1 MKKINKK
8 WLIAIGCVLL
18 AAVAAVV
25 VLLVG
30 GKEQPKA
37 EKEPEYKIYWN
48 VEREYYKTGKY
59 SHQQVGED
67 LYRVLLTTDGEQYQ
81 VEIRGYELVQKLDTL
96 EIVGLLFD
104 EEGIAIDVADVDS
117 CTGGYAAKQYY
128 VESVD
133 GNKVVV
139 NNSPY
144 FTGYSKT
151 LYLNDQTGIYDVSD
165 SGPLCGY
172 STQLAYNDEVFA
184 VEDKQG
190 NVTYVFTKPY
200 VYPDKVYWNVDK
212 PYDSVNKLST
222 RQPNAYMEYEMDFI
236 LNGERVTYICKDTN
250 VVNKIDGSRVCG
262 LVLDENN
269 QIVDYIPVK
278 TATNGGRLGATNYY
292 VTNLNYQNGKY
303 LFRKTSTNSPL
314 ASFLSFYP
322 SQDMKIYDMTGNEG
336 DIGMPTD
343 VRIDDRTICVL
354 DNRTMISMIYVV
366 ARGVDSPLYW
376 NVDRDWNK
384 TTQSTNRR
392 PDSAGWYYFTMA
404 AEGKQIKVKTQSQEF
419 ANAIDKAINVGLKL
433 NGDVVERVY
442 ASSSVYPAG
451 LYGSYYKI
459 TDITADGVITSE
471 KTTDGKTTVKTA
483 KVAED
488 CRYYNVSSTSA
499 VEGEEISFE
508 DLYVGDTIHAYKN
521 FNGEIQI
528 VLVVTSYSN
537 SPIYWNVN
545 KTEYWDSKNEVSTRV
560 KGADGY
566 YHIRLAVNGKQ
577 VTLRTADKEMV
588 DNIDGRTCMGL
599 AVDGSIITKVYG
611 ATQTRNTKGG
621 LFASSWYVTGI
632 NGKVLTAS
640 SSKET
645 DKRTMAADCQVYNV
659 SKHAALVGEK
669 STVQVGDQIRCLLNE
684 NKQISVIFILNKAN
698 HKNQHN
704 CNHCNKNVTWKP
716 WDGTSTMADGGHY
729 VLTGNSTMTKGVS
742 VKEGQTVTL
751 CLNGYELTKE
761 KSRIFGTVKGTLNLI
776 DCVGTGHVHGQ
787 TDNNASI
794 ALVDG
799 GTLNI
804 YGGTYTANAVTKD
817 KNGGMFVII
826 GGGKINMYG
835 GTITGGKIGGYGG
848 NINVSNGVFTLH
860 KGEISNGTS
869 GEGQYGGNIAVSG
882 SKGVLIVKGGTI
894 SGGFSGSY
902 GGNIAVAK
910 SGAQL
915 IISGGTI
922 SGGMATTHGG
932 NISVALGEMIMT
944 GGSVCGGLAQTYGA
958 NISAVNS
965 AEVTFVDAEL
975 AGGQVMLR
983 NSGGITLGG
992 KLTISDLYLHD
1003 HTFAVSA
1010 EKPLQNS
1017 QIGIAAN
1024 KHGVIA
1030 ENVKSDIS
1038 SQFVATNADEVV
1050 FWKDQQLLIK
1060 LEPNV
1065 PMYWN
1070 VDKTQYWDSK
1080 NEVSTRV
1087 PGADGYYQILFAV
1100 NGEQVTLRTDNK
1112 KIVDNIDG
1120 RTCMGLAVDG
1130 SIITKVYAAAQTRNT
1145 NGGLFASSWYV
1156 TAMDGN
1162 TITASSSTKTESRT
1176 MAADCQVYNVSA
1188 NAALVGEKSTVQVGD
1203 QIRCLL
1209 NENQQISVLYIL
1221 IKSDHKTQHTCN
1233 HCNENVIWKPWDGST
1248 TMSDGGHYVLSGDS
1262 TVTKGV
1268 SVKKGQTVTL
1278 CLNGYELTHEK
1289 SRVLGTV
1296 EGTLNLID
1304 CVGTG
1309 HIHGKANNNASIAMV
1324 DGGTLNIYG
1333 GTYTANE
1340 ITEEKNGGLFTI
1352 IGGGAI
1358 NMYDGIITGG
1368 KTNGYGGNIN
1378 ISNGSFT
1385 LYGGEISN
1393 GTSAEGQYGGNIAL
1407 SGENAVL
1414 MVNGGTISGGVSG
1427 SYGGNI
1433 AVAKSGAKLMI
1444 SGGTISG
1451 GTATTHGGNISVA
1464 LGELSITGGSIS
1476 GGVAQTYGG
1485 NISAVNNAVI
1495 AFADA
1500 QITEGQ
1506 VMLRNSGG
1514 ITLGGKLIISDLYLN
1529 NHIFTLSA
1537 EKPLQDSQIGIAA
1550 NQQGVIAEN
1559 VTSDLSGQFV
1569 ATNPAEVVIW
1579 QDQQLILRSNTFHT
1593 HCHCS
1598 GFGDENH
1605 VCDETIEWI
1614 PVTDK
1619 MVMEDGGHYYLQTD
1633 MNTQLAFAQNA
1644 TVHLCLNG
1652 HTLQNPDEGNVR
1664 VFKDI
1669 QAGQTLNIHDCGEDG
1684 KIHGRANN
1692 NAPVALV
1699 KGTLNIYG
1707 GTITAEAVTAENKN
1721 GGIIMAMSDGVINF
1735 YDGMIT
1741 GGNTTGMGGC
1751 VYITNNAA
1759 FTMYGGSITGGTSAT
1774 HGNTF
1779 AVAGEAVLTVLGGNI
1794 GMGSNQDC
1802 VYHNSAKPIVVGG
1815 DAQVAKI
1822 YLEGAAVLTT
1832 SDTVPLEN
1840 AQIGVEKATDGVLVQ
1855 NILSE
1860 QMSCITNLG
1869 KGQMVWAEGVL
1880 SLKLPHSHCVC
1891 VNAGAVPEDHVCED
1905 LIWQAIS
1912 GSTTITADG
1921 NFFLDF
1927 TAKAAA
1933 ITVADGVH
1941 AKLCLNGAKIY
1952 AMSTITLGEGSTLD
1966 ICDCSAEK
1974 TGIIGMSGNATRGPV
1989 VLSTAST
1996 INLWS
2001 GTITGKMNSNQQQA
2015 VVINHKDAQF
2025 NMFGGA
2031 IVDGVG
2037 GNVTMSSGSFYQYGG
2052 SIVDGY
2058 STGNGGNV
2066 LMSGTAVFY
2075 QYGGT
2080 ISGGSAEKKGGNVAM
2095 INANNRFY
2103 QYGGSIVGGTAGTY
2117 GGNVSLNNGAQFEM
2131 NGANALI
2138 ADGVSTGATQ
2148 GGGNVHIHKNTG
2160 KFTLINGAITGGT
2173 ATGKGGSVYVESGKL
2188 DVQGGSIT
2196 GGAADVQ
2203 GNCVYVTVSGNI
2215 EVAEGA
2221 TVEDIHQ

>member
-8 WLIAIGCVLL
+8 WLITIGCVLL

-25 VLLVG
+25 VLLVV

-48 VEREYYKTGKY
+48 VEREYYKSGKY
-59 SHQQVGED
+59 SHQQVGDD

-139 NNSPY
+139 NNNPY

-172 STQLAYNDEVFA
+172 STQLAYNDEIFA

-190 NVTYVFTKPY
+190 NVTHVFTKPY
-200 VYPDKVYWNVDK
+200 LYPDKVYWNVDK

-236 LNGERVTYICKDTN
+236 LNGERVTYICKDMN

-314 ASFLSFYP
+314 SSFLSFYP

-404 AEGKQIKVKTQSQEF
+404 AEGKQIKVKTQSLEF

-471 KTTDGKTTVKTA
+471 KTSDGKTTVKTA

-488 CRYYNVSSTSA
+488 CRYYNVSSTAA
-499 VEGEEISFE
+499 VEGEEISFA

-577 VTLRTADKEMV
+577 VTLRTADKKMV

-599 AVDGSIITKVYG
+599 AVNGSIITKVYG

-621 LFASSWYVTGI
+621 LFASSWYVTGL

-751 CLNGYELTKE
+751 CLNGYALTKE

-826 GGGKINMYG
+826 GGGKINMYN
-835 GTITGGKIGGYGG
+835 GTITGGKTGGYGG
-848 NINVSNGVFTLH
+848 NINVSNGIFTMH

-869 GEGQYGGNIAVSG
+869 GEGQYGGNIALSG
-882 SKGVLIVKGGTI
+882 EKAVLIVKGGTI

-915 IISGGTI
+915 IISGGNI

-932 NISVALGEMIMT
+932 NISVALGTMSMT
-944 GGSVCGGLAQTYGA
+944 GGSACGGLAQTYGA
-958 NISAVNS
+958 NISAVNN
-965 AEVTFVDAEL
+965 AEVTLVDAEL
-975 AGGQVMLR
+975 
-983 NSGGITLGG
+983 
-992 KLTISDLYLHD
+992 
-1003 HTFAVSA
+1003 
-1010 EKPLQNS
+1010 
-1017 QIGIAAN
+1017 IG
-1024 KHGVIA
+1024 
-1030 ENVKSDIS
+1030 
-1038 SQFVATNADEVV
+1038 
-1050 FWKDQQLLIK
+1050 
-1060 LEPNV
+1060 
-1065 PMYWN
+1065 
-1070 VDKTQYWDSK
+1070 
-1080 NEVSTRV
+1080 
-1087 PGADGYYQILFAV
+1087 
-1100 NGEQVTLRTDNK
+1100 
-1112 KIVDNIDG
+1112 
-1120 RTCMGLAVDG
+1120 
-1130 SIITKVYAAAQTRNT
+1130 
-1145 NGGLFASSWYV
+1145 
-1156 TAMDGN
+1156 
-1162 TITASSSTKTESRT
+1162 
-1176 MAADCQVYNVSA
+1176 
-1188 NAALVGEKSTVQVGD
+1188 
-1203 QIRCLL
+1203 
-1209 NENQQISVLYIL
+1209 
-1221 IKSDHKTQHTCN
+1221 
-1233 HCNENVIWKPWDGST
+1233 
-1248 TMSDGGHYVLSGDS
+1248 
-1262 TVTKGV
+1262 
-1268 SVKKGQTVTL
+1268 
-1278 CLNGYELTHEK
+1278 
-1289 SRVLGTV
+1289 
-1296 EGTLNLID
+1296 
-1304 CVGTG
+1304 
-1309 HIHGKANNNASIAMV
+1309 
-1324 DGGTLNIYG
+1324 
-1333 GTYTANE
+1333 
-1340 ITEEKNGGLFTI
+1340 
-1352 IGGGAI
+1352 
-1358 NMYDGIITGG
+1358 
-1368 KTNGYGGNIN
+1368 
-1378 ISNGSFT
+1378 
-1385 LYGGEISN
+1385 
-1393 GTSAEGQYGGNIAL
+1393 
-1407 SGENAVL
+1407 
-1414 MVNGGTISGGVSG
+1414 
-1427 SYGGNI
+1427 
-1433 AVAKSGAKLMI
+1433 
-1444 SGGTISG
+1444 
-1451 GTATTHGGNISVA
+1451 
-1464 LGELSITGGSIS
+1464 
-1476 GGVAQTYGG
+1476 
-1485 NISAVNNAVI
+1485 
-1495 AFADA
+1495 
-1500 QITEGQ
+1500 GQ

-1537 EKPLQDSQIGIAA
+1537 ENPLQDAQIGISA
-1550 NQQGVIAEN
+1550 NKQGVIAEN
-1559 VTSDLSGQFV
+1559 VSTDVAGQFV
-1569 ATNPAEVVIW
+1569 ATNPEETVIW
-1579 QDQQLILRSNTFHT
+1579 KDQQLILRSSEFHL

-1598 GFGDENH
+1598 GFGDADH

-1619 MVMEDGGHYYLQTD
+1619 MVMEDGGYYYLQKD
-1633 MNTQLAFAQNA
+1633 MNTQLGLAENA

-1652 HTLQNPDEGNVR
+1652 HTLQNPDENTVR

-1669 QAGQTLNIHDCGEDG
+1669 QAGQTLNIHDCGETG
-1684 KIHGRANN
+1684 KIHGRVDN
-1692 NAPVALV
+1692 NAPVAMV

-1707 GTITAEAVTAENKN
+1707 GTITAEAVTVENKN
-1721 GGIIMAMSDGVINF
+1721 GGILMAMNDGVINF
-1735 YDGMIT
+1735 YDGTIT

-1751 VYITNNAA
+1751 VYITHNAA
-1759 FTMYGGSITGGTSAT
+1759 FHMYGGTITDGTSAT
-1774 HGNTF
+1774 YGNTF
-1779 AVAGEAVLTVLGGNI
+1779 AVAGNAVLTVLGGNI
-1794 GMGSNQDC
+1794 GMGSNEDC
-1802 VYHNSAKPIVVGG
+1802 VYHSSSKPIVVGG

-1832 SDTVPLEN
+1832 SETVPLQN
-1840 AQIGVEKATDGVLVQ
+1840 ALIGVEKATDGVLVQ

-1860 QMSCITNLG
+1860 QLTCITNLG
-1869 KGQMVWAEGVL
+1869 KGQMVWADGVL
-1880 SLKLPHSHCVC
+1880 SLKMPHSHCVC
-1891 VNAGAVPEDHVCED
+1891 VSADAVPEDHVCED

-1927 TAKAAA
+1927 SAKAAA

-1952 AMSTITLGEGSTLD
+1952 AMSTITLGAGSTLD
-1966 ICDCSAEK
+1966 ICDCSTEK
-1974 TGIIGMSGNATRGPV
+1974 TGIIGLSGNATRGPV
-1989 VLSTAST
+1989 VLDKAST
-1996 INLWS
+1996 LNLWS
-2001 GTITGKMNSNQQQA
+2001 GTITGKMNGNQKQT
-2015 VVINHKDAQF
+2015 VVISHKDAQF
-2025 NMFGGA
+2025 HMYGGV
-2031 IVDGVG
+2031 INDGVD
-2037 GNVTMSSGSFYQYGG
+2037 GNVTMSGGCFYQYGG
-2052 SIVDGY
+2052 SIVDGH

-2080 ISGGSAEKKGGNVAM
+2080 ISGGSADKKGGNVAM

-2103 QYGGSIVGGTAGTY
+2103 QYGGSIAGGTAGTY

-2148 GGGNVHIHKNTG
+2148 GGGNVHIHKNIG
-2160 KFTLINGAITGGT
+2160 KFTLINGVITGGT

-2196 GGAADVQ
+2196 GGAAGVQ
-2203 GNCVYVTVSGNI
+2203 GNCVYVTVSGDI

-2221 TVEDIHQ
+2221 TVEDIHP

>member
-1 MKKINKK
+1 MKKINTK
-8 WLIAIGCVLL
+8 WLIAIGGILL
-18 AAVAAVV
+18 AAVAAVAL
-25 VLLVG
+25 LLVF

-67 LYRVLLTTDGEQYQ
+67 LFRVLLTTDGEQYQ

-172 STQLAYNDEVFA
+172 STQLAYNDEIFA

-190 NVTYVFTKPY
+190 NVTHVFTKPY

-236 LNGERVTYICKDTN
+236 LNGERVTYICKDLD

-292 VTNLNYQNGKY
+292 VTNLDYQNGKY

-314 ASFLSFYP
+314 SSFLSFYP

-354 DNRTMISMIYVV
+354 DNRTMISIVYVV

-404 AEGKQIKVKTQSQEF
+404 AEGKQIKVKTQSLEF

-459 TDITADGVITSE
+459 TDITSDGVITSE
-471 KTTDGKTTVKTA
+471 KTTDGKTTIKTA

-488 CRYYNVSSTSA
+488 CRYYNVSSTAA
-499 VEGEEISFE
+499 VEGEEISFK

-528 VLVVTSYSN
+528 ILVVTSYSN
-537 SPIYWNVN
+537 SPIYWNVD
-545 KTEYWDSKNEVSTRV
+545 KAQYWDSKNEVSTRV

-566 YHIRLAVNGKQ
+566 YHILLAVNGKQ
-577 VTLRTADKEMV
+577 VTLRTADKKIV

-599 AVDGSIITKVYG
+599 AVNGSTITKVYG

-621 LFASSWYVTGI
+621 LFASSWYVTDI
-632 NGKVLTAS
+632 NGKVLTATND
-640 SSKET
+640 KET
-645 DKRTMAADCQVYNV
+645 DKHTMAANCQVYNV
-659 SKHAALVGEK
+659 SKHADLVGEK

-684 NKQISVIFILNKAN
+684 NKQISVIFVLNKVN
-698 HKNQHN
+698 HKNQHT
-704 CNHCNKNVTWKP
+704 CTHCNENVTWRP
-716 WDGTSTMADGGHY
+716 WNGSSTMADGGHY
-729 VLTGNSTMTKGVS
+729 VLTGNSTVTKGVS

-751 CLNGYELTKE
+751 CLNGYTLTHE
-761 KSRIFGTVKGTLNLI
+761 KSRVLGTVEGTLNLI
-776 DCVGTGHVHGQ
+776 DCVGTGHIHGQ
-787 TDNNASI
+787 TNNSAPV

-799 GTLNI
+799 GTINI
-804 YGGTYTANAVTKD
+804 YGGTYTANEVTEE
-817 KNGGMFVII
+817 KNGGLFTII
-826 GGGKINMYG
+826 GGGQINLYDG
-835 GTITGGKIGGYGG
+835 VLTGGKTNGYGG
-848 NINVSNGVFTLH
+848 NINISNGSFTMYD
-860 KGEISNGTS
+860 GEISNGTS
-869 GEGQYGGNIAVSG
+869 AEGQYGGNIALSG
-882 SKGVLIVKGGTI
+882 SKAVLNIKGGII
-894 SGGFSGSY
+894 SGGVSGSY
-902 GGNIAVAK
+902 GGNIAMGK
-910 SGAQL
+910 TGAQL
-915 IISGGTI
+915 LISGGTI

-932 NISVALGEMIMT
+932 NISVALGEMTMI
-944 GGSVCGGLAQTYGA
+944 GGSISGGVAQTYGS
-958 NISAVNS
+958 NISAVNDS
-965 AEVTFVDAEL
+965 VISLADAQITE
-975 AGGQVMLR
+975 GQIMLR

-992 KLTISDLYLHD
+992 KLTISELYLYN
-1003 HTFAVSA
+1003 HTFTLSA
-1010 EKPLQNS
+1010 EKPLQDS
-1017 QIGIAAN
+1017 KIGIAAN

-1030 ENVKSDIS
+1030 EKVGADIS
-1038 SQFVATNADEVV
+1038 GQFVATNFDEIVS
-1050 FWKDQQLLIK
+1050 WKDQQLLIK
-1060 LEPNV
+1060 LEPDC

-1080 NEVSTRV
+1080 NEASTRV

-1100 NGEQVTLRTDNK
+1100 GGEQVTLRTDDK
-1112 KIVDNIDG
+1112 KMVDNIDG
-1120 RTCMGLAVDG
+1120 RTCMGLAVNG
-1130 SIITKVYAAAQTRNT
+1130 NIITKVYAAAQTRNT
-1145 NGGLFASSWYV
+1145 IGGLFASSWYV
-1156 TAMDGN
+1156 TAIDGN
-1162 TITASSSTKTESRT
+1162 TITASSSTKTETRA

-1221 IKSDHKTQHTCN
+1221 NKSDHKNQHTCS
-1233 HCNENVIWKPWDGST
+1233 HCNENVTWKSWDGSS
-1248 TMSDGGHYVLSGDS
+1248 TMADGGHYVLSGDS

-1268 SVKKGQTVTL
+1268 NVQEGQTVTL
-1278 CLNGYELTHEK
+1278 CLNGYTLTHEK

-1309 HIHGKANNNASIAMV
+1309 HIHGQANNNASIAMV
-1324 DGGTLNIYG
+1324 DGGTINIYG

-1340 ITEEKNGGLFTI
+1340 ITAEKNGGLFTI
-1352 IGGGAI
+1352 IGGGQI
-1358 NMYDGIITGG
+1358 NLYDGIITGG

-1385 LYGGEISN
+1385 MYGGEISN

-1407 SGENAVL
+1407 SGEKAVL
-1414 MVNGGTISGGVSG
+1414 TVKGGTISGGNSG

-1433 AVAKSGAKLMI
+1433 ALAKSGAKLII
-1444 SGGTISG
+1444 SGGKISG

-1464 LGELSITGGSIS
+1464 VGEMTVTGGSIF

-1485 NISAVNNAVI
+1485 NISAVNDAVI
-1495 AFADA
+1495 SLADA
-1500 QITEGQ
+1500 EITEGQ

-1537 EKPLQDSQIGIAA
+1537 EKPLKDSRIGIAA
-1550 NQQGVIAEN
+1550 NKQGLIAEN
-1559 VTSDLSGQFV
+1559 VSADISGQFV
-1569 ATNPAEVVIW
+1569 ATNPEETVVW
-1579 QDQQLILRSNTFHT
+1579 KDQQLILRSGEPHT
-1593 HCHCS
+1593 HCHCG
-1598 GFGDENH
+1598 GFGDAEH

-1619 MVMEDGGHYYLQTD
+1619 MVLEDGGHYYLQTD
-1633 MNTQLAFAQNA
+1633 MDTQLAFAENA
-1644 TVHLCLNG
+1644 TVYLCLNG
-1652 HTLQNPDEGNVR
+1652 HTLQNPNDSTVR
-1664 VFKDI
+1664 VFKDVLS
-1669 QAGQTLNIHDCGEDG
+1669 GQTLNIYDCGETG

-1692 NAPVALV
+1692 NAPIALV

-1707 GTITAEAVTAENKN
+1707 GTYTAEAVTAENKN
-1721 GGIIMAMSDGVINF
+1721 GGILMAMNNGVINF
-1735 YDGMIT
+1735 YDGTIT

-1759 FTMYGGSITGGTSAT
+1759 FTMYGGSITAGTSAT

-1779 AVAGEAVLTVLGGNI
+1779 AVAGEAVLTVLGGEI
-1794 GMGSNQDC
+1794 GMGSNEDC
-1802 VYHNSAKPIVVGG
+1802 VYHNSANPIVVGG
-1815 DAQVAKI
+1815 AAQVAKI

-1840 AQIGVEKATDGVLVQ
+1840 AQIGVEKVTDGVLVQ
-1855 NILSE
+1855 NISNE
-1860 QMSCITNLG
+1860 QLTCITNLG
-1869 KGQMVWAEGVL
+1869 KGQMVWEQGVL

-1891 VNAGAVPEDHVCED
+1891 VGADVKPADHTCED
-1905 LIWQAIS
+1905 LIWQGIS

-1927 TAKAAA
+1927 SAKAAA

-1952 AMSTITLGEGSTLD
+1952 AMNTITLGEGSTLD
-1966 ICDCSAEK
+1966 ICDCSEEQS
-1974 TGIIGMSGNATRGPV
+1974 GIIGMSGNATRGPV
-1989 VLSTAST
+1989 VLDYAST
-1996 INLWS
+1996 LNLWS
-2001 GTITGKMNSNQQQA
+2001 GTITGKMNSNQKQA
-2015 VVINHKDAQF
+2015 VVISHKDARF

-2037 GNVTMSSGSFYQYGG
+2037 GNVTMSNGSFYQYGG
-2052 SIVDGY
+2052 AIIDGY

-2066 LMSGTAVFY
+2066 LMSGAAVFY

-2080 ISGGSAEKKGGNVAM
+2080 ISGGSADKKGGNVAM
-2095 INANNRFY
+2095 INANNCFY

-2138 ADGVSTGATQ
+2138 ADGVSTGASQ
-2148 GGGNVHIHKNTG
+2148 GGGNVHIHKNIG
-2160 KFTLINGAITGGT
+2160 KFTLINGAITGGI
-2173 ATGKGGSVYVESGKL
+2173 AAGKGGSVYVESGKL

-2196 GGAADVQ
+2196 GGTAGGL
-2203 GNCVYVTVSGNI
+2203 GNCVYVTVSGEI